1 MAKKLI
7 RYLLEGNGTV
17 PAFVENGGHYMNANE
32 EMVGLSV
39 DEDKRHV
46 PATVHRMTK
55 ADLTAR
61 VTAMRQDGEGG
72 WLDDRDGVPYSA
84 ERVDDEV
91 DAFLAMI
98 GLPDLA

>member
-1 MAKKLI
+1 MAKKLV

-17 PAFVENGGHYMNANE
+17 PVFVENGGHYMQGDE
-32 EMVGLSV
+32 LIGLSV

-46 PATVHRMTK
+46 PATVVRMAK

-61 VTAMRQDGEGG
+61 VTALRQDGEGG
-72 WLDDRDGVPYSA
+72 WLNDKDDVPYST